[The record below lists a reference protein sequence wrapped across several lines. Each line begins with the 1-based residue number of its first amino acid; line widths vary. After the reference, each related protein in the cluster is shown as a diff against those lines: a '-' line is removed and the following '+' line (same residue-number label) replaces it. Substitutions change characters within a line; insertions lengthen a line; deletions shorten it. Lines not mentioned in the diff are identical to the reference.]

1 MPLEL
6 HAGATDFEAGFQ
18 TLLGQKREASVEVT
32 AAVAAILEQVRLTGD
47 AALADYSRR
56 FDSVDLDRLGLRI
69 SDSDIAEARAL
80 CEPQALAA
88 LEFAKE
94 RIEAFHRRQR
104 PQDLAFT
111 DPLGVELG
119 WRWSAVE
126 SVGLYVPGAAPA
138 IRPPCS

>member
-6 HAGATDFEAGFQ
+6 HAGATNFEAGFR

-32 AAVAAILEQVRLTGD
+32 AAVAAILEQVRLRGD

-56 FDSVDLDRLGLRI
+56 FDSVDLERLGLRFAERE
-69 SDSDIAEARAL
+69 IAEARAL
-80 CEPQALAA
+80 CDPDALAA

-94 RIEAFHRRQR
+94 RIEAYHLRQR
-104 PQDLAFT
+104 PQDVAFT

-126 SVGLYVPGAAPA
+126 SVGLYVPGATPA
-138 IRPPCS
+138 IPRRFS